1 MTFDIRGVKYELS
14 FSFFA
19 LLCLTLLLSDKS
31 ISLVCLISSFLHE
44 SGHILPL
51 YIFKSPPKKVV
62 LAFFGMRIER
72 EDNVYISY
80 KKEAVIAIG
89 GISVNLLLSA
99 FGLLLWLITESKTA
113 FILLWVNIFIAL
125 LNSIPVCVL
134 DLGRFLRYILLVRYD
149 EEKVNRITDKVSDV
163 SVVSVVAIT
172 VLYTVFIGVNLSLF
186 AVSLYLLI
194 LNIQERR

>member
-1 MTFDIRGVKYELS
+1 MTFDIRGVRYELS

-31 ISLVCLISSFLHE
+31 ISAVCLLSSFLHE
-44 SGHILPL
+44 AAHILPL
-51 YIFKSPPKKVV
+51 YVFGCPPKRVV

-72 EDNVYISY
+72 EDSAYISY

-89 GISVNLLLSA
+89 GIAVNLTLSVL
-99 FGLLLWLITESKTA
+99 GLLLWSVTESKTA
-113 FILLWVNIFIAL
+113 FIFLWVNIFIAL
-125 LNSIPVCVL
+125 LNSIPVSVL

-149 EEKVNRITDKVSDV
+149 EERVNRSLDKI
-163 SVVSVVAIT
+163 SVISVISVTAFT
-172 VLYTVFIGVNLSLF
+172 VLYTVLLGVNLSLI
-186 AVSLYLLI
+186 AVSLYLII